1 MYIMNFF
8 FLYYYDMMIVLNP
21 FIGSSPTKVIWCT
34 NETQR
39 DKTYDYQI
47 YCWSVAAV
55 Q

>member
-1 MYIMNFF
+1 
-8 FLYYYDMMIVLNP
+8 MIVINP
-21 FIGSSPTKVIWCT
+21 FIGSPPTKVIWCT

-55 Q
+55 HKSAASSLVVD